1 MSRNTT
7 NTNTNTAAN
16 TDTNIDTNTDASA
29 ETNTA
34 ASTATIT
41 DASALDGMTQ
51 EDIAAIVAKYQRQ
64 QSKRAEYRKEYFAK
78 PEVKERR
85 ASARKNERAMI
96 DNALATMVA
105 PHIGNA
111 AVKALWDAYETSEP
125 NSSKRGTL
133 RGQLFALLPT
143 LTPATNTN
151 TETSTDASA
160 NG

>member
-7 NTNTNTAAN
+7 NTNTAA
-16 TDTNIDTNTDASA
+16 NTDASA
-29 ETNTA
+29 ATNTA
-34 ASTATIT
+34 ADVDANTATIT
-41 DASALDGMTQ
+41 VADADAGILEGLTQ
-51 EDIAAIVAKYQRQ
+51 ADIAAIVAKYNRQ

-85 ASARKNERAMI
+85 ASARKSERAMI

-105 PHIGNA
+105 PHMGNA
-111 AVKALWDAYETSEP
+111 AVKALWEAYEASEP

-143 LTPATNTN
+143 LTPATNTA
-151 TETSTDASA
+151 TEPSPDASA